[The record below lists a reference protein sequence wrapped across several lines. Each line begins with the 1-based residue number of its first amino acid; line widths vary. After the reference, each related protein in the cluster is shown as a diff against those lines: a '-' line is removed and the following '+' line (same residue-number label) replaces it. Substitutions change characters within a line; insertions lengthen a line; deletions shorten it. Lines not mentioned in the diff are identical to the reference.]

1 MVSLSSG
8 SELLPVKKRLPVCRH
23 PPSPRVRLVY
33 IEHLRIPVG
42 PGALHVERLG
52 RGGAPV
58 VLLHGFGTSAFLWR
72 RVAPLLAAAGYT
84 ALSFDLLGYG
94 ESDRPL
100 DAGYGL
106 VTQAEY
112 LDRALTALRLPK
124 AVVVGQGVGAL
135 VALQLAARRPE
146 RIERL
151 FLINPVDPNDLPG
164 AEIRALQRAAARI
177 VLGAHGLFG
186 ASQVLAPFLRESAG
200 SPGPLSDL
208 LVARYTAPYLGDEGL
223 SHLLLLARSLEL
235 EDDEQLQLSAVKAP
249 VALAVGKLAAR
260 EHLQDAE
267 RIATELRASGQSTD
281 VMLVPDAGFL
291 PAEDQPVA
299 LASRIRDWINV
310 SKAADVEKVSQA
322 GELSPES

>member
-1 MVSLSSG
+1 M
-8 SELLPVKKRLPVCRH
+8 CRH
-23 PPSPRVRLVY
+23 PFTSRVRLVY
-33 IEHLRIPVG
+33 IEHLRVPVG
-42 PGALHVERLG
+42 PGALHVERVG

-106 VTQAEY
+106 ITQAEY

-124 AVVVGQGVGAL
+124 AVVVGQGIGTL

-151 FLINPVDPNDLPG
+151 FLINPVHPNDLPG
-164 AEIRALQRAAARI
+164 AEIRSLQRAAARI

-186 ASQVLAPFLRESAG
+186 ATQVLAPFLRESAG

-208 LVARYTAPYLGDEGL
+208 LLARYTAPYLGDDGL

-235 EDDEQLQLSAVKAP
+235 EDDEQLQLAAVNAP
-249 VALAVGKLAAR
+249 VALAVGKLAAL
-260 EHLQDAE
+260 EQLKDVE
-267 RIATELRASGQSTD
+267 RLAADLEALGNPTS
-281 VMLVPDAGFL
+281 VMLIPGAGFL

-299 LASRIRDWINV
+299 LAGKIRDWINV
-310 SKAADVEKVSQA
+310 SEAANVEIVSQT